1 MAVLNSKT
9 ACQTQLGIIFITTF
23 RTSAINATLQKHML
37 FIICQKQH
45 NLACLLHNLINLY
58 NLSKE
63 LQQNMDKNTS
73 TTKQS
78 AMWSGEKIHIKGG
91 KEFEAMSSI
100 SNKSTQMFHRLLLE
114 DVPHVCSFFWSQK
127 VCKWDRKWLNQ
138 TMNSWWKKQKTT
150 TTKLPM

>member
-78 AMWSGEKIHIKGG
+78 AMWSWEKIHIKGG

-100 SNKSTQMFHRLLLE
+100 SNKSTQMFHQLLLE
-114 DVPHVCSFFWSQK
+114 DPTFVLFSDH
-127 VCKWDRKWLNQ
+127 
-138 TMNSWWKKQKTT
+138 KKCVNGIENG
-150 TTKLPM
+150 

>member
-9 ACQTQLGIIFITTF
+9 ACQTQLLGIIFITTF

-114 DVPHVCSFFWSQK
+114 EPTFVLFSDH
-127 VCKWDRKWLNQ
+127 
-138 TMNSWWKKQKTT
+138 KKCVNGIENG
-150 TTKLPM
+150 

>member
-1 MAVLNSKT
+1 
-9 ACQTQLGIIFITTF
+9 
-23 RTSAINATLQKHML
+23 ML

-114 DVPHVCSFFWSQK
+114 DPTFVLFSDH
-127 VCKWDRKWLNQ
+127 
-138 TMNSWWKKQKTT
+138 KKCVNGIENG
-150 TTKLPM
+150 